1 MHSGGSGNWCES
13 HLHTHTHT
21 ASSPPSRELCYHCS
35 LLDLDERL
43 KEEFKCRLV
52 SLHSSHK
59 LCCASWSK
67 SDLCYCLVLPV
78 STFTYWHCRTFVADA
93 LRFIKVTS
101 WLDNKDTLSFMRD
114 NALCSAPDTWGGW
127 IILSLWMCVYVI
139 MPFHSPVCPESS
151 FFQTSFLSSVTI
163 LLATRAVFSFH
174 LIGSSVLLSSSRCL
188 LPPLF
193 PVLCFHVIST
203 EAACLFST
211 LRLGMVLHNR
221 PNLINHLHH
230 VVWCGLICGDS
241 NQSRMTCWLE
251 VRYKI
256 VKTAKIGW
264 YEL

>member
-1 MHSGGSGNWCES
+1 MLWDSSRSHPGWTTRTRCLSWETMHCVFC
-13 HLHTHTHT
+13 
-21 ASSPPSRELCYHCS
+21 SRH
-35 LLDLDERL
+35 
-43 KEEFKCRLV
+43 
-52 SLHSSHK
+52 
-59 LCCASWSK
+59 
-67 SDLCYCLVLPV
+67 
-78 STFTYWHCRTFVADA
+78 
-93 LRFIKVTS
+93 
-101 WLDNKDTLSFMRD
+101 M
-114 NALCSAPDTWGGW
+114 GGW

-151 FFQTSFLSSVTI
+151 FFQTSFLPFLSYHSSRNTCC
-163 LLATRAVFSFH
+163 L
-174 LIGSSVLLSSSRCL
+174 LLSSHWLLFPPLILTFSCL

-193 PVLCFHVIST
+193 PVLCFHVVST

-256 VKTAKIGW
+256 VKTAKIGR

>member
-1 MHSGGSGNWCES
+1 MF
-13 HLHTHTHT
+13 
-21 ASSPPSRELCYHCS
+21 Y
-35 LLDLDERL
+35 
-43 KEEFKCRLV
+43 V
-52 SLHSSHK
+52 
-59 LCCASWSK
+59 
-67 SDLCYCLVLPV
+67 V
-78 STFTYWHCRTFVADA
+78 FTC
-93 LRFIKVTS
+93 
-101 WLDNKDTLSFMRD
+101 NLSFVGKIQETSTSTINIITMFFFS
-114 NALCSAPDTWGGW
+114 CTWGGW

-193 PVLCFHVIST
+193 PVLCFHVVST

-230 VVWCGLICGDS
+230 AVWCGLICGDS
-241 NQSRMTCWLE
+241 NQSRMTC
-251 VRYKI
+251 
-256 VKTAKIGW
+256 
-264 YEL
+264 